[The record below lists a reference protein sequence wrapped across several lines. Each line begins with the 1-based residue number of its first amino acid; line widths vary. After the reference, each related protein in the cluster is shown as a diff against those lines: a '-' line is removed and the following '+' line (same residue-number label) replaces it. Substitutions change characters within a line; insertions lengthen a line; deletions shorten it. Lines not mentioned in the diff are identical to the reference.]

1 MNEEVQRMISTC
13 HEQVRKAYGP
23 AIGRNRR
30 ELVTPALIMDLDAV
44 RRNIQFMMQRLS
56 TMKARLRPHVK
67 CQKSPE
73 LARMQVDAGAIG
85 VCTATVWEAIVMSS
99 SGVEDV
105 MIANQVGGREKI
117 AALAKAAKDRHL
129 TVAVDDT
136 RNAKEIST
144 AAQVARSELDVVIE
158 VDVGMGR
165 GGVRSVD
172 EAVRLAQ
179 CVDKFSGLRLRGV
192 QGYEGHCML
201 EPDRA
206 VRIQKANAAMAYLGT
221 VVDRLTSAGFDCEV
235 VSAGGTGTYDITG
248 NNPRVTEI
256 QAGSYTYMDNF
267 HGNLVPG
274 FSPALTVL
282 GSVVIQHGNTLVLDS
297 GRKSIGIDF
306 VLPTMID
313 YPFYQARYF
322 AEEHALFEVDDR
334 CRLELGDVVELIPGY
349 APTTVNLYD
358 AYHVVENDVVTDIWP
373 IVPRGAGHGG
383 LFTA

>member
-1 MNEEVQRMISTC
+1 MVSTW
-13 HEQVRKAYGP
+13 HDYVRKAYRS
-23 AIGRNRR
+23 AIDRNRR
-30 ELVTPALIMDLDAV
+30 ELITPALIMDLDVV

-73 LARMQVDAGAIG
+73 LARLQVQAGAIG
-85 VCTATVWEAIVMSS
+85 VCTATVWEAMVMSA

-117 AALAKAAKDRHL
+117 ATLAKAAQDGHL

-136 RNAKEIST
+136 RNAEDLSS
-144 AAQVARSELDVVIE
+144 AVQAARSKLDVVIE
-158 VDVGMGR
+158 VDVGMER
-165 GGVRSVD
+165 GGVRSAD
-172 EAVRLAQ
+172 EAVTLAQ
-179 CVDKFSGLRLRGV
+179 RVAKLPGLRLRGV

-206 VRIQKANAAMAYLGT
+206 VRIQKARAAMDCLGT
-221 VVDRLTSAGFDCEV
+221 AIDRLAAAGFNCEV

-248 NNPRVTEI
+248 DNPRVTEI
-256 QAGSYTYMDNF
+256 QAGSYTFMDNF

-274 FSPALTVL
+274 FSHGLTVL
-282 GSVVIQHGNTLVLDS
+282 GTVVIHHGNTVVLDS
-297 GRKSIGIDF
+297 GRKSVGIDF
-306 VLPTMID
+306 VLPTMVD

-322 AEEHALFEVDDR
+322 AEEHALFDVDER
-334 CRLELGDVVELIPGY
+334 CRLKLGDTVELVPGY
-349 APTTVNLYD
+349 APSTVNLYD
-358 AYHVVENDVVTDIWP
+358 AYHVVEKDVVVDIWP

-383 LFTA
+383 LLAA